1 MYINQSLSEQTLAL
15 FKTAGASQDG
25 TEAPKTS
32 LASSSVADQALKFA
46 LSKIALAARAGKPA
60 APVFEGA
67 GTGIPEEGG
76 TYGGRFSDPAQRAKI
91 FAESYARQAASDA
104 FQAENGYKN
113 RLSMGL
119 YTASSMAKAQQPGMG
134 RYETR
139 EDAVAAAAERLGDMI
154 TAAKQANW
162 ARNTVTYP
170 VDDSVIGA
178 ETDSGFIWSHAKLED
193 AELALAELSPEQL
206 TRAEEKQAHD
216 LAVTGMWYN
225 IRASE
230 LTRDFGI
237 TVETSTSFD
246 EDGRVTLNDFEV
258 THSKYGKIGEVKDGV
273 FYIATTDGRLVD
285 PEVYFGN
292 AAAN

>member
-25 TEAPKTS
+25 TEAPKTL

-46 LSKIALAARAGKPA
+46 LSKIALAARAGEPA
-60 APVFEGA
+60 EPVSEGA
-67 GTGIPEEGG
+67 EAGIPEEGG

-91 FAESYARQAASDA
+91 FAEAYARQAASDA

-119 YTASSMAKAQQPGMG
+119 YTANSMAKAQQPGMG
-134 RYETR
+134 HYETR
-139 EDAVAAAAERLGDMI
+139 EDAVAAECLGDMI
-154 TAAKQANW
+154 TEARSVNRT
-162 ARNTVTYP
+162 RNTTTIP
-170 VDDSVIGA
+170 HDRNLDISGTQHNWIGV
-178 ETDSGFIWSHAKLED
+178 KNED
-193 AELALAELSPEQL
+193 AQKYLTELSADEL
-206 TRAEEKQAHD
+206 VLAKEKQAHD
-216 LAVTGMWYN
+216 LKVTGMWYN
-225 IRASE
+225 VRASE
-230 LTRDFGI
+230 LTRDFGV
-237 TVETSTSFD
+237 TAETSTSFD

-258 THSKYGKIGEVKDGV
+258 THSKYGKVGEVKDGV
-273 FYIATTDGRLVD
+273 FYIATTDGTLVD

>member
-46 LSKIALAARAGKPA
+46 LSKIALAARAGEPA

-67 GTGIPEEGG
+67 GAGIPEEGG

-91 FAESYARQAASDA
+91 FAEAYARQAASDA

-119 YTASSMAKAQQPGMG
+119 YTANSMAKAQQPGMG
-134 RYETR
+134 HYETR
-139 EDAVAAAAERLGDMI
+139 EDAVTAAAERLGDMI
-154 TAAKQANW
+154 TAARDANNP
-162 ARNTVTYP
+162 RNKIAVPLEEASSGHSVVYVSRVTSP
-170 VDDSVIGA
+170 DMVNDIIGRL
-178 ETDSGFIWSHAKLED
+178 SSED
-193 AELALAELSPEQL
+193 I
-206 TRAEEKQAHD
+206 RKNNEKQAHD
-216 LAVTGMWYN
+216 LKATEMWYN
-225 IRASE
+225 VRASE

-237 TVETSTSFD
+237 TAETSTRFD

-258 THSKYGKIGEVKDGV
+258 THSKYGKVGEVKDGV
-273 FYIATTDGRLVD
+273 FYIATTDGTLVD